1 MKRQRIVRHVEVC
14 KSCGAWN
21 SFRKG
26 SAGKSVYCKTTG
38 LRRIYGE
45 CRKCGAPMTVFFVAP
60 PSIPLTGERD
70 LT

>member
-1 MKRQRIVRHVEVC
+1 MNRQRIIRQVEVC
-14 KSCGAWN
+14 QSCGAWN

-26 SAGKSVYCKTTG
+26 RGGKSVYCKGTG

-45 CRKCGAPMTVFFVAP
+45 CRKCGAPMMVFFVAP
-60 PSIPLTGERD
+60 QSIPPMRECD

>member
-1 MKRQRIVRHVEVC
+1 MKRQRIVRMVEVC

-26 SAGKSVYCKTTG
+26 RVGKSTYCKSTG

-45 CRKCGAPMTVFFVAP
+45 CRNCGAPMMVFFVP
-60 PSIPLTGERD
+60 PLGERD
-70 LT
+70 LKQ